1 MCLSHDKRL
10 NKLRVHA
17 LSSLP
22 VLVERCERMP
32 DIVLVLDFKN
42 LMNFKRIFLVSAD
55 SEQERL
61 VI

>member
-1 MCLSHDKRL
+1 
-10 NKLRVHA
+10 
-17 LSSLP
+17 
-22 VLVERCERMP
+22 MP